1 MPQIISREEAKAL
14 GLKRYFTGKPCKHGH
29 LAQRKVSNT
38 ECVVCAAAVCR
49 NYYANNKEY
58 HFRKTARYREENRER
73 YNEYNRSY
81 HAALTPE
88 QKKRRQ
94 LFSTQASPEK
104 RRENYEKNKHKYF
117 ARAAARR
124 ALLRGQKLLLTQ
136 AEVDRVNCIYE
147 ECRRLNEEA
156 GRSAYHVDHIHPLS
170 KGGSHHPDNLRII
183 TAEENLAK
191 GANLPEDSA
200 A

>member
-1 MPQIISREEAKAL
+1 MPQILSREEAKAL

-49 NYYANNKEY
+49 NHYANNKEY

-88 QKKRRQ
+88 QK
-94 LFSTQASPEK
+94 
-104 RRENYEKNKHKYF
+104 N
-117 ARAAARR
+117 
-124 ALLRGQKLLLTQ
+124 
-136 AEVDRVNCIYE
+136 
-147 ECRRLNEEA
+147 
-156 GRSAYHVDHIHPLS
+156 
-170 KGGSHHPDNLRII
+170 GGSCSPLKLVLRNEGRTTKRTSTSISLERLHVAPCLGGKSFCSRKQRLI
-183 TAEENLAK
+183 V
-191 GANLPEDSA
+191 
-200 A
+200 